1 MRIANPLLAVRQTR
15 FGSRLPGVAMMAAFL
30 LIAGNLSATTVNWIS
45 GGPNPSESGLTAQG
59 AGYVD
64 GDITTEAEYNTPRGV
79 AVDVTGNYVILAD
92 QGNNVIRVL
101 EFDDNQTFTLGAYVG
116 INLVTNFCSNPVG
129 VAIDS
134 SDNIFVLNHGNGKNG
149 TVLEIVNATGN
160 LITNAVNLTNANGI
174 ALDPSDNIYVTVNS
188 NALLEITSPGVSNV
202 VATVRQPG
210 ASLQGL
216 VVKRSGVSAGLI
228 AVCDS
233 ARNGIYLINPN
244 TSVVTT
250 NAGFHGQGDF
260 TSAGDT
266 APSNAVAFFQPT
278 SVTEAGDG
286 TLVVTDFG
294 NNRVKAVL
302 ANGSVTNLYGVAS
315 NYWTSPY
322 PGFQDG
328 TVEVPDNKLQPGGV
342 ANVQARMPYGVAF
355 APDGSVYVTEDY
367 YHIIRH
373 VTGVGFPPPPPPAPA
388 PPTGLTVTTNS
399 SGILLTWT
407 ASVNATN
414 YNVERATSS
423 GGPYTI
429 IGTTTTTSFTDVN
442 VVPGTPYFYIVSA
455 SNAGGVSGNSAEVTV
470 TIPIPPPPP
479 PTIGWYD
486 FEGNTLTGF
495 YSVLHPVSPGNPY
508 VANNPLLIAINPT
521 TNGVSTLYITT
532 PPYTNNTPVATV
544 TNNGHTPPIY
554 EDNQLYG
561 SPNVNPLPQ
570 LPLSNGVVTIEAV
583 NVNGVG
589 EPSAIASA
597 SFKFQVGT
605 PTILGINAAQ
615 FTNTDVTTNI
625 IFYYTLDGTD
635 PTNAPASQQVPS
647 TNGMFVFSLNGTTNI
662 FFQVRAI
669 GSGPDTNYVMSGIA
683 QQDFAPGSFVPN
695 TISFGFASGEASSDF
710 VASPGQTFYAP
721 VTLSILPG
729 TTMYSL
735 QFNMV
740 VTNGPVLGPPL
751 ALSTSDFSFTSMLEQ
766 PDPTN
771 SALFLTIP
779 PEGVDQTLTLQ
790 SLQFYNLAE
799 NLMGV
804 GWLERAGKTNLYN
817 TLSQD
822 LIAYSQAHD
831 DTFLQANGK
840 IIVGGLSFPVP
851 NTAVPGQTYQIQ
863 IGRPS
868 ATSDGIGA
876 PGSDVFIFAP
886 TNGSLGGG
894 SPINALKTVT
904 VGSRGYIAGD
914 CYPFRWFNA
923 GDFGDSN
930 LDNAD
935 VEQVFEAACYS
946 LNAPPTASDFLDS
959 MNSCGELGLP
969 VGNYLVPDPFPAV
982 PPSLGSDDTTIDQ
995 MVFGDGSGT
1004 PNETAFLNLDVN
1016 DVYVTLVRS
1025 LDPGRTW
1032 YYRFWT
1038 NDVANGYQGLAAIPV
1053 PNVFNPGVVKQSSS
1067 TKKIQPAIIFT
1078 PAPISITNTPAVN
1091 FSSTD
1096 FLATAGQVL
1105 NIPVTAKVFG
1115 SYPLRVAMLNIS
1127 VVPLDGSP
1135 PLTAPASFAPN
1146 GTNAALGTPYITS
1159 AKGNGNY
1166 AAAWLNS
1173 TITGISNNA
1182 TIGTLTVT
1190 IPTNATKL
1198 SSYAIH
1204 FDHASGSPNGI
1215 VLFPK
1220 HALTG
1225 LITLSSRTNSY
1236 YNDGI
1241 PDSWRLRYFG
1251 TIYNLLSVSNA
1262 NADGTPFNNWQKY
1275 IAGLDPTDPTSQLAA
1290 GSDQPMA
1297 KNQQDSVIDWPS
1309 VNGKKYIIQRS
1320 QALFPAVWSGVAT
1333 NTGTGGYMEIHDS
1346 PTNKF
1351 RFYRVSVQ

>member
-399 SGILLTWT
+399 SGIHLTWT

-771 SALFLTIP
+771 SAIFLTIP

-790 SLQFYNLAE
+790 NLQFYNLAE

-804 GWLERAGKTNLYN
+804 GWLERAGETNLYN
-817 TLSQD
+817 TLNQD

-1225 LITLSSRTNSY
+1225 LITLSIRTNSY

>member
-399 SGILLTWT
+399 SGIHLTWT

-605 PTILGINAAQ
+605 PTIMGINAAQ

-771 SALFLTIP
+771 SAIFLTIP

-790 SLQFYNLAE
+790 NLQFYNLAE

-804 GWLERAGKTNLYN
+804 GWLERAGETNLYN
-817 TLSQD
+817 TLNQD

-1038 NDVANGYQGLAAIPV
+1038 NDVANNYHGLAAIPV

-1096 FLATAGQVL
+1096 FLAAAGQVL

-1225 LITLSSRTNSY
+1225 LITLSIRTNSY

>member
-399 SGILLTWT
+399 SGIHLTWT

-771 SALFLTIP
+771 SAIFLTIP

-790 SLQFYNLAE
+790 NLQFYNLAE

-804 GWLERAGKTNLYN
+804 GWLERAGETNLYN
-817 TLSQD
+817 TLNQD

-1067 TKKIQPAIIFT
+1067 TKKIQPAITFT

-1135 PLTAPASFAPN
+1135 PLTVPASFAPN